1 MTPAGET
8 DPDLEVLQPRPGAA
22 VVVLH
27 GEHDLATKD
36 SLYETLT
43 SLLTT
48 HDLVVADLSPVLF
61 LDSSILGVL
70 VRTDRGA
77 RESGKQFR
85 LQLGTEPI
93 VKRVLEISGLLNHLD
108 CYLTRD
114 EALAGRDEEHPDRL
128 PLPAD

>member
-1 MTPAGET
+1 MTPGGKT

-48 HDLVVADLSPVLF
+48 HDLVVADLSPA
-61 LDSSILGVL
+61 S
-70 VRTDRGA
+70 
-77 RESGKQFR
+77 
-85 LQLGTEPI
+85 
-93 VKRVLEISGLLNHLD
+93 
-108 CYLTRD
+108 
-114 EALAGRDEEHPDRL
+114 
-128 PLPAD
+128 